1 MNLKNAKVL
10 TGDFDFRITDVMI
23 EGGRFTDVSDNKYDG
38 VDLTGKYIVPG
49 LIDIHTH
56 GAVGCDNSDEDST
69 SIEKIAG
76 FMLKNGV
83 TTFAPTLITGSE
95 KSFIDAAVNVAKYI
109 ESGEKYAGIAGIHME
124 GPYFSKTY
132 KGAQNEKYLRNPD
145 VDEFRRINSASG
157 NIVKLISLA
166 PELDCALN
174 FISEIKAEAAIS
186 IGHTDSDYDTAAA
199 AIAAGAAHM
208 THTFNAMR
216 SFYHRSPN
224 AIGAAFDSEITCECI
239 CDGIHVHPAA
249 VRTLYKLIGRDRL
262 VLISDSVRATGM
274 EDGVYD
280 LGGQDITVKDGRA
293 TLSDGTI
300 AGSTSTLLHCVRKA
314 IEFGIPAA
322 DAFKCAT
329 INPASVMKIDDRT
342 GSIETGK
349 NADFLILDEEFR
361 LCSVYKQGVKFGKR

>member
-1 MNLKNAKVL
+1 MNIKNAKVL

-38 VDLTGKYIVPG
+38 IDMTGKYIVPG

-56 GAVGCDNSDEDST
+56 GAVGCDNSDQDST
-69 SIEKIAG
+69 SIENIAE

-95 KSFIDAAVNVAKYI
+95 KSFIDAAMNVAKYI
-109 ESGEKYAGIAGIHME
+109 NDGEKFSRIAGIHME

-145 VDEFRRINSASG
+145 ASEFRRINAASG

-166 PELDCALN
+166 PELEGALD
-174 FISEIKAEAAIS
+174 FISEIKAEAVVS

-216 SFYHRSPN
+216 SFHHRNPN
-224 AIGAAFDSEITCECI
+224 AIGAAFDSNITCECI

-249 VRTLYKLIGRDRL
+249 VRSLYKLIGRDRL
-262 VLISDSVRATGM
+262 VFISDSVRATGM

-280 LGGQDITVKDGRA
+280 LGGQDITVRNGKA

-300 AGSTSTLLHCVRKA
+300 AGSTATLLRCVRKA

-329 INPASVMKIDDRT
+329 INPAAVMKIDDRA
-342 GSIETGK
+342 GSIENGK
-349 NADFLILDEEFR
+349 NADFLVLDENFR
-361 LCSVYKQGVKFGKR
+361 LCSVYKNGIEAV